1 MLDWVSIKF
10 ELRNLERQRDEAT
23 KQWHAERDRADEKI
37 RQWLNATGELAAKDA
52 QIVALREALEQ
63 SMRWHNGS
71 HYRHSKCAGEQAVW
85 RQHREVME
93 SALSSPPPPV
103 VKLEDVRPLVEAITS
118 LTNLIIC
125 PDDHREENPCRYC
138 DGQTDAE
145 NLLKTFLTTYPQLNS

>member
-1 MLDWVSIKF
+1 MSNTPTPESDDAARKGCYINDPKNYPETCGKQMVHIDIARS
-10 ELRNLERQRDEAT
+10 LERQRDEA
-23 KQWHAERDRADEKI
+23 RA
-37 RQWLNATGELAAKDA
+37 QVL
-52 QIVALREALEQ
+52 ALRETLEKVPRIGGLIEHPEDLQ
-63 SMRWHNGS
+63 ELVN
-71 HYRHSKCAGEQAVW
+71 A
-85 RQHREVME
+85 
-93 SALSSPPPPV
+93 ALSTPPPPV